1 MLPFISCLLANIK
14 SSNRGIPKK
23 KKNSRSSS
31 SKGLPKAATQN
42 AAHIALHTSRGVQ
55 CREKFFL
62 FPFTSEKRGAS
73 LSVIFII

>member
-1 MLPFISCLLANIK
+1 MLPIISCLLANIK
-14 SSNRGIPKK
+14 SSNRGIPK